1 MQKGPYFN
9 PVQYIS
15 PLPEGYLRASEN
27 IANTM
32 GKAMQGFGENIG
44 AAIEKYT
51 KNKEENEFLT
61 GQAEAIVPSLQ
72 AYANDIKD
80 DKQKEQYEKLIVNL
94 GNFSNQSLSQ
104 KRATLASAGTRLKSF
119 QDSRQA
125 KISAMELAAREQ
137 ALITQQTYTNSL
149 GLPTTRDEQRLVPT
163 SNLQDLSQYVNAPN
177 QQQIQPDL
185 KNFNLGLYGEKER
198 QGTAMPLGL
207 GSAQGDIYSQ
217 SQSAQQQ
224 QQAQPG
230 FMNSLAAMQA
240 NAPQSSAPPI
250 DQPQTTINGKPK
262 AAQINPA
269 AFAQQFNGSSLNAQT
284 TMFGNPTYR
293 DVNSYSNKPN
303 NALSS
308 FNEKMTY
315 GIIDNF
321 MDASA
326 AVKGI
331 AKMTGIPNAVLKT
344 AGVVDRLSGVNY
356 SPDNPTRRDDILAA
370 FNGSPETPTKTQV
383 APQTKVTAQAPS
395 FASVQLAKP
404 TAFEASAGMIARGTV
419 NLFEQPIIQNKDG
432 TISTVD
438 SVGVNI
444 KGKEYLLPTVT
455 PDGRHFEGTLKQ
467 KAALATEEF
476 NKTGQ
481 HLGIFKSVAASNN
494 YAAQLH
500 NDYAAGR
507 YNKPSQ
513 GSEFDQS
520 FKQNIDRVDQTSK
533 RTVTDKV
540 ALTPNEK
547 YTNQIASIISG
558 GGQITPELNA
568 QLKKDAGVYADADI
582 KTEQIKDAQGRVVAT
597 AVISRGTLSNLV
609 LAEKLQGPQ
618 SDIGKKITDM
628 NSLLAQ
634 GNFAGAQLI
643 ANDLKQG
650 SSKMTEG
657 QGKAMQYAAELFET
671 NKTIARLEA
680 AGFNPTN
687 NTWDRFAPNFFKS
700 DEGQQYY
707 SAMDKWIEATLRD
720 RSGAAIQP
728 SEYGNARSQYF
739 PSYGDGA
746 ANIAIKK
753 ELRNVAMQAMA
764 DRAEGKMNN
773 RYFGSTGETSERRKL
788 PNGQVVIIEH
798 FNN

>member
-15 PLPEGYLRASEN
+15 PLPEGYLQASSN
-27 IANTM
+27 IANTL
-32 GKAMQGFGENIG
+32 GKAVQGFGENIG

-80 DKQKEQYEKLIVNL
+80 DKQKEQYEKLIVSL

-125 KISAMELAAREQ
+125 KISAMQIAAQEQ
-137 ALITQQTYTNSL
+137 ALLTQRLYTGSL

-163 SNLQDLSQYVNAPN
+163 SGLQDLSQYVNAPN
-177 QQQIQPDL
+177 QQQIQPDRT
-185 KNFNLGLYGEKER
+185 NFNLGLYGEKER

-217 SQSAQQQ
+217 SQPAQQQ

-230 FMNSLAAMQA
+230 FMNSLAAIQA
-240 NAPQSSAPPI
+240 NASQPSGAPMA
-250 DQPQTTINGKPK
+250 QPQ
-262 AAQINPA
+262 AASINPA
-269 AFAQQFNGSSLNAQT
+269 AFVTPAQQPAAFDPSTTINRFSRALTQT
-284 TMFGNPTYR
+284 TKYPEGVDYFAKGGTDFGPPAWKKQPATTGAP
-293 DVNSYSNKPN
+293 V
-303 NALSS
+303 
-308 FNEKMTY
+308 MT
-315 GIIDNF
+315 
-321 MDASA
+321 AH
-326 AVKGI
+326 
-331 AKMTGIPNAVLKT
+331 
-344 AGVVDRLSGVNY
+344 
-356 SPDNPTRRDDILAA
+356 
-370 FNGSPETPTKTQV
+370 TP
-383 APQTKVTAQAPS
+383 APAPAQLP
-395 FASVQLAKP
+395 KP

-419 NLFEQPIIQNKDG
+419 NLFEQPSVKNKDG
-432 TISTVD
+432 TTSTVD

-455 PDGRHFEGTLKQ
+455 PDGRHFEGTLEQ
-467 KAALATEEF
+467 KAAQATAEF

-481 HLGIFKSVAASNN
+481 HLGVFKSVAASNN

-507 YNKPSQ
+507 YDKPSQ
-513 GSEFDQS
+513 GSQFNQS
-520 FKQNIDRVDQTSK
+520 FKQNIDRVGQTSE

-540 ALTPNEK
+540 DLTPNEK

-568 QLKKDAGVYADADI
+568 QLKKDAGVYGPVDI
-582 KTEQIKDAQGRVVAT
+582 NVKEIKNSEGKTIAT
-597 AVISRGTLSNLV
+597 TIASKGELV
-609 LAEKLQGPQ
+609 HFIAPKEPIGPQ

-628 NSLLAQ
+628 NSLIAQ

-643 ANDLKQG
+643 ASELKQG
-650 SSKMTEG
+650 SNKMTEA
-657 QGKAMQYAAELFET
+657 QSKAYQYFAELYET

-680 AGFNPTN
+680 SGFNPTN

-700 DEGQQYY
+700 NEGQQYY
-707 SAMDKWIEATLRD
+707 SSMNKWIEAILRD
-720 RSGAAIQP
+720 RSGAAIQQP
-728 SEYGNARSQYF
+728 EYGNARSQYF
-739 PSYGDGA
+739 PSYGDSA

-773 RYFGSTGETSERRKL
+773 RYFGSTGETFEEGKL
-788 PNGQVVIIEH
+788 PDGRTYKKEQ
-798 FNN
+798 F

>member
-32 GKAMQGFGENIG
+32 GKAVQGFGENIG

-80 DKQKEQYEKLIVNL
+80 DKQKEQYDKLIVNL

-125 KISAMELAAREQ
+125 KISAMQIAAQEQ
-137 ALITQQTYTNSL
+137 ALLTQRLYTGSL

-163 SNLQDLSQYVNAPN
+163 SGLQDLSQYVNAPN
-177 QQQIQPDL
+177 QQQIQPDRT
-185 KNFNLGLYGEKER
+185 NFNLGLYGEKER

-217 SQSAQQQ
+217 SQPAQQQ

-230 FMNSLAAMQA
+230 FMNSLAAIQA
-240 NAPQSSAPPI
+240 NAPQPSAAPATQLPAAFVTPAQ
-250 DQPQTTINGKPK
+250 QPAAYDPSTTINRFSRELTRTRKYPEGVDYFAPGGTDFGP
-262 AAQINPA
+262 PA
-269 AFAQQFNGSSLNAQT
+269 WKKQLAT
-284 TMFGNPTYR
+284 TGAP
-293 DVNSYSNKPN
+293 V
-303 NALSS
+303 
-308 FNEKMTY
+308 MT
-315 GIIDNF
+315 
-321 MDASA
+321 AH
-326 AVKGI
+326 
-331 AKMTGIPNAVLKT
+331 
-344 AGVVDRLSGVNY
+344 
-356 SPDNPTRRDDILAA
+356 
-370 FNGSPETPTKTQV
+370 TPTP
-383 APQTKVTAQAPS
+383 APAQLP
-395 FASVQLAKP
+395 KP

-455 PDGRHFEGTLKQ
+455 PDGRHFQGTLKE
-467 KAALATEEF
+467 KAAQATEEF

-481 HLGIFKSVAASNN
+481 HLGVFKSVAASNN

-507 YNKPSQ
+507 YDKPSQ
-513 GSEFDQS
+513 GSQFNQS
-520 FKQNIDRVDQTSK
+520 FKQNIDRVGQTSE

-540 ALTPNEK
+540 DLTPNEK

-582 KTEQIKDAQGRVVAT
+582 KTEQIKDAQGRVVGT

-609 LAEKLQGPQ
+609 LPEKPIGPQ
-618 SDIGKKITDM
+618 SDTGKKITDM

-643 ANDLKQG
+643 ASELKQG
-650 SSKMTEG
+650 SSKMTEA
-657 QGKAMQYAAELFET
+657 QGKAYQYSAELFET

-680 AGFNPTN
+680 SGFNPTN

-700 DEGQQYY
+700 NEGQQYY

-739 PSYGDGA
+739 PNYGDSA

-773 RYFGSTGETSERRKL
+773 RYFGSTGETSEEGKDTTGRR
-788 PNGQVVIIEH
+788 III
-798 FNN
+798 NRNK

>member
-15 PLPEGYLRASEN
+15 PLPEGYLQASSN

-32 GKAMQGFGENIG
+32 GKAMQGFGENIASG
-44 AAIEKYT
+44 IEKYT
-51 KNKEENEFLT
+51 KNKEESALLDS
-61 GQAEAIVPSLQ
+61 QAPIILRDLQ
-72 AYANDIKD
+72 LRAKTAKNPDDIAYFTT
-80 DKQKEQYEKLIVNL
+80 L
-94 GNFSNQSLSQ
+94 GNKLAKMPGQSIAQ
-104 KRATLASAGTRLKSF
+104 KRAIISGLSTELSLYDKRQQSQINQNQIENLRLIGMLQETVTQSF
-119 QDSRQA
+119 
-125 KISAMELAAREQ
+125 
-137 ALITQQTYTNSL
+137 
-149 GLPTTRDEQRLVPT
+149 GLPTTRDEQRQVPT
-163 SNLQDLSQYVNAPN
+163 SSLKDYSQYLYDQN
-177 QQQIQPDL
+177 QP
-185 KNFNLGLYGEKER
+185 
-198 QGTAMPLGL
+198 PP
-207 GSAQGDIYSQ
+207 
-217 SQSAQQQ
+217 Q
-224 QQAQPG
+224 QQAQPE
-230 FMNSLAAMQA
+230 FMNSLAAIQA
-240 NAPQSSAPPI
+240 NRPQLSGAPMA
-250 DQPQTTINGKPK
+250 QPQ
-262 AAQINPA
+262 AASINPA
-269 AFAQQFNGSSLNAQT
+269 AFVTPAQQ
-284 TMFGNPTYR
+284 P
-293 DVNSYSNKPN
+293 
-303 NALSS
+303 
-308 FNEKMTY
+308 
-315 GIIDNF
+315 
-321 MDASA
+321 
-326 AVKGI
+326 
-331 AKMTGIPNAVLKT
+331 
-344 AGVVDRLSGVNY
+344 
-356 SPDNPTRRDDILAA
+356 AA
-370 FNGSPETPTKTQV
+370 FDPSTTINRISRELTRTREYPEGV
-383 APQTKVTAQAPS
+383 DY
-395 FASVQLAKP
+395 FASGGTDFGPPAWKKQPATTGAPVMTAHTPAPAPAQLPKP

-419 NLFEQPIIQNKDG
+419 NLFEQPSVQNKDG

-455 PDGRHFEGTLKQ
+455 PDGRHFEGTLKE
-467 KAALATEEF
+467 KAAQATEEF

-481 HLGIFKSVAASNN
+481 HLGVFKSVAASNN

-507 YNKPSQ
+507 YDKPSQ
-513 GSEFDQS
+513 GSQFDQS

-540 ALTPNEK
+540 DLTPNEK

-582 KTEQIKDAQGRVVAT
+582 KTEQIKDAQGRVVGT
-597 AVISRGTLSNLV
+597 AVISRGTLTNLV
-609 LAEKLQGPQ
+609 LPEKPIGPQ
-618 SDIGKKITDM
+618 SDTGKKITDM
-628 NSLLAQ
+628 HSLLAQ

-643 ANDLKQG
+643 ANELKQG

-657 QGKAMQYAAELFET
+657 QSKAMQYASELFQT

-739 PSYGDGA
+739 PNYGDSA
-746 ANIAIKK
+746 ANIANKK

-773 RYFGSTGETSERRKL
+773 RYFGSTGETSEQRKL
-788 PNGQVVIIEH
+788 PSGQTIKIER
-798 FNN
+798 F

>member
-15 PLPEGYLRASEN
+15 PLPEGYLQASSN

-32 GKAMQGFGENIG
+32 GKAMQGFGENIASG
-44 AAIEKYT
+44 IEKYT
-51 KNKEENEFLT
+51 KTKEESDLIDA
-61 GQAEAIVPSLQ
+61 QAPIILRDLQ
-72 AYANDIKD
+72 QRAKAANNPD
-80 DKQKEQYEKLIVNL
+80 DVAHFQEL
-94 GNFSNQSLSQ
+94 GNKLAKMPGQSIAQ
-104 KRATLASAGTRLKSF
+104 KRAIISGLSTELSLYDKRQQSQINQNQIDAYNRDVATRNAVTQSF
-119 QDSRQA
+119 
-125 KISAMELAAREQ
+125 
-137 ALITQQTYTNSL
+137 
-149 GLPTTRDEQRLVPT
+149 GLPTTRDEQRQVPT
-163 SNLQDLSQYVNAPN
+163 SSLKDYSQYLYDQN
-177 QQQIQPDL
+177 QP
-185 KNFNLGLYGEKER
+185 
-198 QGTAMPLGL
+198 PP
-207 GSAQGDIYSQ
+207 
-217 SQSAQQQ
+217 Q
-224 QQAQPG
+224 QQAQPE
-230 FMNSLAAMQA
+230 FMNSLAAIQA
-240 NAPQSSAPPI
+240 NRPQLSGAPMA
-250 DQPQTTINGKPK
+250 QPQ
-262 AAQINPA
+262 AASINPA
-269 AFAQQFNGSSLNAQT
+269 AFVTPAQQ
-284 TMFGNPTYR
+284 P
-293 DVNSYSNKPN
+293 
-303 NALSS
+303 
-308 FNEKMTY
+308 
-315 GIIDNF
+315 
-321 MDASA
+321 
-326 AVKGI
+326 
-331 AKMTGIPNAVLKT
+331 
-344 AGVVDRLSGVNY
+344 
-356 SPDNPTRRDDILAA
+356 AA
-370 FNGSPETPTKTQV
+370 FDPSTTINRISRELTRTRKYPEGVDYFAPGGTDFGPPAWKKQPATTGAPVMTAHTP
-383 APQTKVTAQAPS
+383 APAPAQLP
-395 FASVQLAKP
+395 KP

-419 NLFEQPIIQNKDG
+419 NLFEQPSVQNKDG

-455 PDGRHFEGTLKQ
+455 PDGRHFEGTLKE
-467 KAALATEEF
+467 KAAQATEEF

-481 HLGIFKSVAASNN
+481 HLGVFKSVAASNN

-507 YNKPSQ
+507 YDKPSQ
-513 GSEFDQS
+513 GSQFDQS

-540 ALTPNEK
+540 DLTPNEK

-582 KTEQIKDAQGRVVAT
+582 KTEQIKDAQGRVVGT
-597 AVISRGTLSNLV
+597 AVISRGTLTNLV
-609 LAEKLQGPQ
+609 LPEKPIGPQ
-618 SDIGKKITDM
+618 SDTGKKITDM
-628 NSLLAQ
+628 HSLLAQ

-643 ANDLKQG
+643 ANELKQG

-657 QGKAMQYAAELFET
+657 QSKAMQYASELFQT

-739 PSYGDGA
+739 PNYGDSA
-746 ANIAIKK
+746 ANIANKK

-773 RYFGSTGETSERRKL
+773 RYFGSTGETSEQRKL
-788 PNGQVVIIEH
+788 PSGQTIKIER
-798 FNN
+798 F

>member
-32 GKAMQGFGENIG
+32 GKAVQGFGENIG

-125 KISAMELAAREQ
+125 KISAMQIAAQEQ
-137 ALITQQTYTNSL
+137 ALINQQTYTGSL
-149 GLPTTRDEQRLVPT
+149 GLPTTRDVQRLVPT

-177 QQQIQPDL
+177 QQQIQPDQT
-185 KNFNLGLYGEKER
+185 NFSLGIYGEKER

-217 SQSAQQQ
+217 SQPAQQQ

-240 NAPQSSAPPI
+240 NAPQPSAPPI
-250 DQPQTTINGKPK
+250 DPAAFVTPAQQPAAYDPSTTINRLSRWATQTRQYPEGVDYFAKGGTDFNPPK
-262 AAQINPA
+262 APA
-269 AFAQQFNGSSLNAQT
+269 AVPVRAPVMTAHTPAPAPAQL
-284 TMFGNPTYR
+284 P
-293 DVNSYSNKPN
+293 
-303 NALSS
+303 
-308 FNEKMTY
+308 
-315 GIIDNF
+315 
-321 MDASA
+321 
-326 AVKGI
+326 
-331 AKMTGIPNAVLKT
+331 
-344 AGVVDRLSGVNY
+344 
-356 SPDNPTRRDDILAA
+356 
-370 FNGSPETPTKTQV
+370 
-383 APQTKVTAQAPS
+383 
-395 FASVQLAKP
+395 KP

-419 NLFEQPIIQNKDG
+419 NLFEQPIVQNKDG
-432 TISTVD
+432 TTSTVD
-438 SVGVNI
+438 SVSVNI

-455 PDGRHFEGTLKQ
+455 PDGRHFQGTLKE
-467 KAALATEEF
+467 KAAQATEEF

-513 GSEFDQS
+513 GSQFDQS
-520 FKQNIDRVDQTSK
+520 FKQNIDRVGQTSE

-540 ALTPNEK
+540 DLTPNEK

-582 KTEQIKDAQGRVVAT
+582 KTEQIKDAEGRVVGT

-609 LAEKLQGPQ
+609 LPEKPQGPQ

-628 NSLLAQ
+628 NSLIAQ

-643 ANDLKQG
+643 ANELKQG
-650 SSKMTEG
+650 SNKMTEA
-657 QGKAMQYAAELFET
+657 QGKAYQYAAELFKT
-671 NKTIARLEA
+671 NETIARLESS
-680 AGFNPTN
+680 GFNPTN

-700 DEGQQYY
+700 NEGQQYY

-739 PSYGDGA
+739 PNYGDSA

-773 RYFGSTGETSERRKL
+773 RYFGSTGETSEQRKL
-788 PNGQVVIIEH
+788 PSGQTIKIER
-798 FNN
+798 F

>member
-32 GKAMQGFGENIG
+32 GKAVQGFGENIG

-80 DKQKEQYEKLIVNL
+80 DKQKEQYDKLIVNL

-125 KISAMELAAREQ
+125 KISAMQIAAQEQ
-137 ALITQQTYTNSL
+137 ALLTQRLYTGSL

-163 SNLQDLSQYVNAPN
+163 SGLQDLSQYVNAPN
-177 QQQIQPDL
+177 QQQIQPDRT
-185 KNFNLGLYGEKER
+185 NFNLGLYGEKER

-217 SQSAQQQ
+217 SQPAQQQ

-230 FMNSLAAMQA
+230 FMNSLAAIQA
-240 NAPQSSAPPI
+240 NAPQPSAAPATQLPAAFVTPAQ
-250 DQPQTTINGKPK
+250 QPAAYDPSTTINRISRELTRTLKYPEGVDYFAPGGTDFGPPAWKKQP
-262 AAQINPA
+262 ATTGAPVMTAHTPAPAPAQLP
-269 AFAQQFNGSSLNAQT
+269 
-284 TMFGNPTYR
+284 
-293 DVNSYSNKPN
+293 
-303 NALSS
+303 
-308 FNEKMTY
+308 
-315 GIIDNF
+315 
-321 MDASA
+321 
-326 AVKGI
+326 
-331 AKMTGIPNAVLKT
+331 
-344 AGVVDRLSGVNY
+344 
-356 SPDNPTRRDDILAA
+356 
-370 FNGSPETPTKTQV
+370 
-383 APQTKVTAQAPS
+383 
-395 FASVQLAKP
+395 KP

-419 NLFEQPIIQNKDG
+419 NLFEQPSVQNKDG

-455 PDGRHFEGTLKQ
+455 PDGRHFQGTLKE
-467 KAALATEEF
+467 KAAQATEEF

-481 HLGIFKSVAASNN
+481 HLGVFKSVAASNN

-507 YNKPSQ
+507 YDKPSQ
-513 GSEFDQS
+513 GSQFNQS
-520 FKQNIDRVDQTSK
+520 FKQNIDRVGQTSE
-533 RTVTDKV
+533 RAVTDKV
-540 ALTPNEK
+540 DLTPNEK

-582 KTEQIKDAQGRVVAT
+582 KTEQIKDAQGRVVGT

-609 LAEKLQGPQ
+609 LPEKPIGPQ
-618 SDIGKKITDM
+618 SDTGKKITDM

-643 ANDLKQG
+643 ASELKQG
-650 SSKMTEG
+650 SSKMTEA
-657 QGKAMQYAAELFET
+657 QGKAYQYSAELFET

-680 AGFNPTN
+680 SGFNPTN

-700 DEGQQYY
+700 NEGQQYY

-739 PSYGDGA
+739 PNYGDSA

-773 RYFGSTGETSERRKL
+773 RYFGSTGETSEEGKDTTGRR
-788 PNGQVVIIEH
+788 III
-798 FNN
+798 NRNK

>member
-32 GKAMQGFGENIG
+32 GKAVQGFGENIG

-80 DKQKEQYEKLIVNL
+80 DKQKEQYDKLIVNL

-125 KISAMELAAREQ
+125 KISAMQIAAQEQ
-137 ALITQQTYTNSL
+137 ALLTQRLYTGSL

-163 SNLQDLSQYVNAPN
+163 SGLQDLSQYVNAPN
-177 QQQIQPDL
+177 QQQIQPDRT
-185 KNFNLGLYGEKER
+185 NFNLGLYGEKER

-217 SQSAQQQ
+217 SQPAQQQ

-230 FMNSLAAMQA
+230 FMNSLAAIQA
-240 NAPQSSAPPI
+240 NAPQPSAAPATQLPAAFVTPAQ
-250 DQPQTTINGKPK
+250 QPAAYDPSTTINRFSRALTQSRQYPEGVDYFAPGGTDFGPPASKKQP
-262 AAQINPA
+262 ATIGAPVMTAHTPAPAPAQLP
-269 AFAQQFNGSSLNAQT
+269 
-284 TMFGNPTYR
+284 
-293 DVNSYSNKPN
+293 
-303 NALSS
+303 
-308 FNEKMTY
+308 
-315 GIIDNF
+315 
-321 MDASA
+321 
-326 AVKGI
+326 
-331 AKMTGIPNAVLKT
+331 
-344 AGVVDRLSGVNY
+344 
-356 SPDNPTRRDDILAA
+356 
-370 FNGSPETPTKTQV
+370 
-383 APQTKVTAQAPS
+383 
-395 FASVQLAKP
+395 KP

-455 PDGRHFEGTLKQ
+455 PDGRHFQGTLKE
-467 KAALATEEF
+467 KAAQATEEF

-481 HLGIFKSVAASNN
+481 HLGVFKSVAASNN

-507 YNKPSQ
+507 YDKPSQ
-513 GSEFDQS
+513 GSQFNQS
-520 FKQNIDRVDQTSK
+520 FKQNIDRVDQTSE

-540 ALTPNEK
+540 DLTPNEK
-547 YTNQIASIISG
+547 YTNQISSIISG

-582 KTEQIKDAQGRVVAT
+582 KTEQIKDAQGRVVGT

-609 LAEKLQGPQ
+609 LTDKPIGPQ

-643 ANDLKQG
+643 ASDLKQG
-650 SSKMTEG
+650 SSNMTEG
-657 QGKAMQYAAELFET
+657 QGKAMQYASELFET

-680 AGFNPTN
+680 SGFNPTN

-707 SAMDKWIEATLRD
+707 SAMNKWIEATLRD

-728 SEYGNARSQYF
+728 SEYDNARSQYF
-739 PSYGDGA
+739 PNYGDGA

-773 RYFGSTGETSERRKL
+773 RYFGSTGETSEEGKDTTGRR
-788 PNGQVVIIEH
+788 III
-798 FNN
+798 NRNK

>member
-15 PLPEGYLRASEN
+15 PLPEGYLQASSN
-27 IANTM
+27 IANTL
-32 GKAMQGFGENIG
+32 GKAVQGFGENIASG
-44 AAIEKYT
+44 IEKYT
-51 KNKEENEFLT
+51 KNKEESALLDNQAPILLRDLQQRAKTAKNPDDIAYFTTLGDKLAKMP
-61 GQAEAIVPSLQ
+61 GQSVAQNRAIVSGLMTDLSLYDKRQ
-72 AYANDIKD
+72 QFDIN
-80 DKQKEQYEKLIVNL
+80 QNQLENL
-94 GNFSNQSLSQ
+94 RQIKINQ
-104 KRATLASAGTRLKSF
+104 
-119 QDSRQA
+119 
-125 KISAMELAAREQ
+125 E
-137 ALITQQTYTNSL
+137 TYTNSL
-149 GLPTTRDEQRLVPT
+149 NLPTTRDVQRQVPT
-163 SNLQDLSQYVNAPN
+163 SGLKDYSQYLYDQN
-177 QQQIQPDL
+177 QP
-185 KNFNLGLYGEKER
+185 
-198 QGTAMPLGL
+198 PP
-207 GSAQGDIYSQ
+207 
-217 SQSAQQQ
+217 Q

-230 FMNSLAAMQA
+230 FMNSLAAIQA
-240 NAPQSSAPPI
+240 NASQPSGAPMA
-250 DQPQTTINGKPK
+250 QPQ
-262 AAQINPA
+262 AASINPA
-269 AFAQQFNGSSLNAQT
+269 AFVTPAQQPAAYDPSTTINRISRELTRTLKYPEGVDYFAPGGTDFGPPAWKKQPATTGAPVMTAHTPAPAPAQL
-284 TMFGNPTYR
+284 P
-293 DVNSYSNKPN
+293 
-303 NALSS
+303 
-308 FNEKMTY
+308 
-315 GIIDNF
+315 
-321 MDASA
+321 
-326 AVKGI
+326 
-331 AKMTGIPNAVLKT
+331 
-344 AGVVDRLSGVNY
+344 
-356 SPDNPTRRDDILAA
+356 
-370 FNGSPETPTKTQV
+370 
-383 APQTKVTAQAPS
+383 
-395 FASVQLAKP
+395 KP

-419 NLFEQPIIQNKDG
+419 NLFEQPSVKNKDG

-455 PDGRHFEGTLKQ
+455 PDGRHFQGTLKE
-467 KAALATEEF
+467 KAAQATEEF

-481 HLGIFKSVAASNN
+481 HLGVFKSVAASNN

-507 YNKPSQ
+507 YDKPSQ
-513 GSEFDQS
+513 GSQFNQS
-520 FKQNIDRVDQTSK
+520 FKQNIDRVGQTSE

-540 ALTPNEK
+540 DLTPNEK

-582 KTEQIKDAQGRVVAT
+582 KTEQIKDAQGRVVGT

-609 LAEKLQGPQ
+609 LPEKPIGPQ
-618 SDIGKKITDM
+618 SDTGKKITDM

-643 ANDLKQG
+643 ASELKQG
-650 SSKMTEG
+650 SSKMTEA
-657 QGKAMQYAAELFET
+657 QGKAYQYSAELFET

-680 AGFNPTN
+680 SGFNPTN

-700 DEGQQYY
+700 NEGQQYY

-739 PSYGDGA
+739 PNYGDSA

-773 RYFGSTGETSERRKL
+773 RYFGSTGETSEEGKDTTGRR
-788 PNGQVVIIEH
+788 III
-798 FNN
+798 NRNK

>member
-15 PLPEGYLRASEN
+15 PLPEGYLQASSN
-27 IANTM
+27 IANTL
-32 GKAMQGFGENIG
+32 GKAVQGFGENIG

-51 KNKEENEFLT
+51 KNKEENECLT

-80 DKQKEQYEKLIVNL
+80 DKQKEQYDKLIVNL

-125 KISAMELAAREQ
+125 KISAMQIAAQEQ
-137 ALITQQTYTNSL
+137 ALLTQRLYTGSL

-163 SNLQDLSQYVNAPN
+163 SGLQDLSQYVNAPN
-177 QQQIQPDL
+177 QQQIQPDRT
-185 KNFNLGLYGEKER
+185 NFNLGLYGEKER

-217 SQSAQQQ
+217 SQPAQQQ

-230 FMNSLAAMQA
+230 FMNSLAAIQA
-240 NAPQSSAPPI
+240 NAPQPSAAPATQLPAAFVTPAQ
-250 DQPQTTINGKPK
+250 QPAAYDPSTTINRISRELTRTLKYPEGVDYFAPGGTDFGPPAWKKQP
-262 AAQINPA
+262 ATTGAPVMTAHTPAPAPAQLP
-269 AFAQQFNGSSLNAQT
+269 
-284 TMFGNPTYR
+284 
-293 DVNSYSNKPN
+293 
-303 NALSS
+303 
-308 FNEKMTY
+308 
-315 GIIDNF
+315 
-321 MDASA
+321 
-326 AVKGI
+326 
-331 AKMTGIPNAVLKT
+331 
-344 AGVVDRLSGVNY
+344 
-356 SPDNPTRRDDILAA
+356 
-370 FNGSPETPTKTQV
+370 
-383 APQTKVTAQAPS
+383 
-395 FASVQLAKP
+395 KP

-419 NLFEQPIIQNKDG
+419 NLFEQPSVRNKDG

-455 PDGRHFEGTLKQ
+455 PDGRHFQGTLKE
-467 KAALATEEF
+467 KAAQATEEF

-481 HLGIFKSVAASNN
+481 HLGVFKSVAASNN

-507 YNKPSQ
+507 YDKPSQ
-513 GSEFDQS
+513 GSQFNQS
-520 FKQNIDRVDQTSK
+520 FKQNIDRVGQTSE

-540 ALTPNEK
+540 DLTPNEK

-582 KTEQIKDAQGRVVAT
+582 KTEQIKDAQGRVVGT

-609 LAEKLQGPQ
+609 LPEKPIGPQ

-643 ANDLKQG
+643 ASELKQG
-650 SSKMTEG
+650 SSKMTEA
-657 QGKAMQYAAELFET
+657 QGKAYQYSAELFET

-680 AGFNPTN
+680 SGFNPTN

-700 DEGQQYY
+700 NEGQQYY

-739 PSYGDGA
+739 PNYGDSA

-773 RYFGSTGETSERRKL
+773 RYFGSTGETSEEGKDTTGRR
-788 PNGQVVIIEH
+788 III
-798 FNN
+798 NRNK

>member
-1 MQKGPYFN
+1 MQKGPYFQ

-15 PLPEGYLRASEN
+15 PLPEGYLQASSN
-27 IANTM
+27 IANTL
-32 GKAMQGFGENIG
+32 GKAVQGFGENIG

-80 DKQKEQYEKLIVNL
+80 DKQKEQYEKLIVSL

-125 KISAMELAAREQ
+125 KISAMKIAAEEQ
-137 ALITQQTYTNSL
+137 ALLTQRLYTGSL
-149 GLPTTRDEQRLVPT
+149 GLPTTRDVQRLENT

-177 QQQIQPDL
+177 QQQVQPDRT
-185 KNFNLGLYGEKER
+185 NFNLGLYGEKER

-217 SQSAQQQ
+217 SQPAQQQ

-230 FMNSLAAMQA
+230 FMNSLAAIQA
-240 NAPQSSAPPI
+240 NASQPSAAPVT
-250 DQPQTTINGKPK
+250 QP
-262 AAQINPA
+262 PA
-269 AFAQQFNGSSLNAQT
+269 AGSQAAPAVEQYGGVMGAMRGAGNFLSNVPAYASIGANLSGAQMPAAALNYIAGGDKRLKE
-284 TMFGNPTYR
+284 GNQMRQQGLT
-293 DVNSYSNKPN
+293 
-303 NALSS
+303 NAL
-308 FNEKMTY
+308 
-315 GIIDNF
+315 
-321 MDASA
+321 ASLQQ
-326 AVKGI
+326 
-331 AKMTGIPNAVLKT
+331 N
-344 AGVVDRLSGVNY
+344 
-356 SPDNPTRRDDILAA
+356 
-370 FNGSPETPTKTQV
+370 QV
-383 APQTKVTAQAPS
+383 AAPAPAAPVNVPAVAPAQLP
-395 FASVQLAKP
+395 KP

-455 PDGRHFEGTLKQ
+455 PDGRHFQGTLKE
-467 KAALATEEF
+467 KAAQATEEF

-481 HLGIFKSVAASNN
+481 HLGVFKSVAASNN

-507 YNKPSQ
+507 YDKPSQ
-513 GSEFDQS
+513 GSQFNQS

-540 ALTPNEK
+540 DLTPNEK
-547 YTNQIASIISG
+547 YTNQISSIISG

-568 QLKKDAGVYADADI
+568 QLKKDAGVYGPVDI
-582 KTEQIKDAQGRVVAT
+582 NVKEIKNSEGKTIAT
-597 AVISRGTLSNLV
+597 TIASKGELV
-609 LAEKLQGPQ
+609 HFIAPKEPLGPQ
-618 SDIGKKITDM
+618 SDTGKKITDM

-643 ANDLKQG
+643 ASELKQG
-650 SSKMTEG
+650 SSKMTEA
-657 QGKAMQYAAELFET
+657 QGKAYQYSAELFET

-680 AGFNPTN
+680 SGFNPTN

-700 DEGQQYY
+700 NEGQQYY

-739 PSYGDGA
+739 PNYGDSA

-773 RYFGSTGETSERRKL
+773 RYFGSTGETSEEGKDTTGRR
-788 PNGQVVIIEH
+788 III
-798 FNN
+798 NRNK

>member
-15 PLPEGYLRASEN
+15 PLPEGYLQASSN
-27 IANTM
+27 IANTL
-32 GKAMQGFGENIG
+32 GKAVQGFGENIG

-125 KISAMELAAREQ
+125 KISAMQIAAQER
-137 ALITQQTYTNSL
+137 ALLTQQLYTGSL
-149 GLPTTRDEQRLVPT
+149 GLPTTRDVQRQVPT
-163 SNLQDLSQYVNAPN
+163 SGLKDYSQYLYDQN
-177 QQQIQPDL
+177 QP
-185 KNFNLGLYGEKER
+185 
-198 QGTAMPLGL
+198 PPP
-207 GSAQGDIYSQ
+207 
-217 SQSAQQQ
+217 
-224 QQAQPG
+224 QQAQPE
-230 FMNSLAAMQA
+230 FMNSLAAIQA
-240 NAPQSSAPPI
+240 NAPQPSAAPVTQLPAAFVTPAQ
-250 DQPQTTINGKPK
+250 QPAAYDPSTTINRISRELTRTRKYPEGVDYFAKGGTDFGP
-262 AAQINPA
+262 PA
-269 AFAQQFNGSSLNAQT
+269 WKKQPAT
-284 TMFGNPTYR
+284 TGAP
-293 DVNSYSNKPN
+293 V
-303 NALSS
+303 
-308 FNEKMTY
+308 MT
-315 GIIDNF
+315 
-321 MDASA
+321 AH
-326 AVKGI
+326 
-331 AKMTGIPNAVLKT
+331 
-344 AGVVDRLSGVNY
+344 
-356 SPDNPTRRDDILAA
+356 
-370 FNGSPETPTKTQV
+370 TPTP
-383 APQTKVTAQAPS
+383 APAQLP
-395 FASVQLAKP
+395 KP

-419 NLFEQPIIQNKDG
+419 NLFEQPTVKNKDG
-432 TISTVD
+432 TTSTVD

-455 PDGRHFEGTLKQ
+455 PDGRHFEGTLEQ
-467 KAALATEEF
+467 KAAQATAEF

-481 HLGIFKSVAASNN
+481 HLGVFKSVAASNN

-507 YNKPSQ
+507 YDKPSQ
-513 GSEFDQS
+513 GSQFNQS
-520 FKQNIDRVDQTSK
+520 FKQNIDRVGQTSE

-540 ALTPNEK
+540 DLTPNEK

-568 QLKKDAGVYADADI
+568 QLKKDAGVYGPVDI
-582 KTEQIKDAQGRVVAT
+582 NVKEIKNSEGKTIAT
-597 AVISRGTLSNLV
+597 TIASKGELV
-609 LAEKLQGPQ
+609 HFIAPKEPIGPQ

-628 NSLLAQ
+628 NSLIAQ

-643 ANDLKQG
+643 ASELKQG
-650 SSKMTEG
+650 SNKMTEA
-657 QGKAMQYAAELFET
+657 QSKAYQYFAELYET

-680 AGFNPTN
+680 SGFNPTN

-700 DEGQQYY
+700 NEGQQYY
-707 SAMDKWIEATLRD
+707 SSMNKWIEAILRD
-720 RSGAAIQP
+720 RSGAAIQQP
-728 SEYGNARSQYF
+728 EYGNARSQYF
-739 PSYGDGA
+739 PSYGDSA

-773 RYFGSTGETSERRKL
+773 RYFGSTGETFEEGKL
-788 PNGQVVIIEH
+788 PDGRTYKKEQ
-798 FNN
+798 F